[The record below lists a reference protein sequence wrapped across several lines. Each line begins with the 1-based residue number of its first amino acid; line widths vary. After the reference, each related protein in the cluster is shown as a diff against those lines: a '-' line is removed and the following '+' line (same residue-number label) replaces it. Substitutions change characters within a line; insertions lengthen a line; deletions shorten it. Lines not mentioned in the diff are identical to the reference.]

1 MPVGFAAHAARLVIG
16 ASLLVATFALP
27 ALAAPANVT
36 GMAFESK
43 QQVIAIGVA
52 GTVSVRTQRVKNPDR
67 LVIDLTEAR
76 LPVGQPLPIVQPK
89 TSRIRSIRMGQNS
102 YVPAVVRVVV
112 DLMPG
117 FEPMVKITQSN
128 GKLMITLAN
137 PAPPQ
142 GERDL
147 ESLPGFPSP
156 EDAAIRPSPI
166 LAPPDAP
173 LPEIVTRVPSTPPV
187 PPVPPAPPAP
197 KPVAT
202 PRPLWTPPPVPGWV
216 SKPMPVPAEP
226 ASGLPASGP
235 LVSGPPTSGS
245 PVSGLPGSAP
255 PARPLPRPS
264 EAPTPGGAS
273 VVLIPDDVR
282 PPAPKPTPVA
292 PVDPFSPWSPQPMPS
307 PSSPPSG
314 TTTGSGTPTG
324 EAPES
329 EGSDS
334 VLPPERQ
341 PSAGL
346 GSTFQLRWQQVETL
360 EEYGGPDASFA
371 YPAGINGFDLEH
383 WFMPYVG
390 AGLDARVLFYD
401 LTVESVRQHR
411 SDVMLGSFV
420 ALRYPFGILEPSLR
434 AGYMGRSVTV
444 ESESTGTTFPFS
456 PMQTYYGPALTG
468 RLKVTLLPGLG
479 LDLHGKLLP
488 GTQGSLYPGFP
499 SIFPLSGRGWGA
511 SLVTD
516 VMNGYVSLGYTTE
529 QQGSSDATFRQTFS
543 GITLGA
549 GMRY

>member
-1 MPVGFAAHAARLVIG
+1 MPVGLAAHAARLVIG
-16 ASLLVATFALP
+16 ASLLVGTLALP
-27 ALAAPANVT
+27 ALAAPANVS
-36 GMAFESK
+36 GLAFESK
-43 QQVIAIGVA
+43 QQVISIGVA

-76 LPVGQPLPIVQPK
+76 LPVGQPIPIVQPK
-89 TSRIRSIRMGQNS
+89 HSRIRSIRMGQNS

-112 DLMPG
+112 DLTPG
-117 FEPMVKITQSN
+117 FEPMVKIAQSN

-147 ESLPGFPSP
+147 ESLPGFPSL
-156 EDAAIRPSPI
+156 EDPSTRPSPI
-166 LAPPDAP
+166 IAPPDAP
-173 LPEIVTRVPSTPPV
+173 LPEIVTRVPVSPPTPPT
-187 PPVPPAPPAP
+187 P

-216 SKPMPVPAEP
+216 SKPTPVPAEP
-226 ASGLPASGP
+226 ASGPSSSG
-235 LVSGPPTSGS
+235 SPTSGS
-245 PVSGLPGSAP
+245 PVSGPPGSV
-255 PARPLPRPS
+255 RPGPRPS
-264 EAPTPGGAS
+264 EAPTPGGAPI
-273 VVLIPDDVR
+273 VLIPDDVR
-282 PPAPKPTPVA
+282 PPAPKPTPIA
-292 PVDPFSPWSPQPMPS
+292 PADPFGSWSPQPMPS
-307 PSSPPSG
+307 PSSG
-314 TTTGSGTPTG
+314 TTAGSGTPTA
-324 EAPES
+324 ETPES
-329 EGSDS
+329 EGSES
-334 VLPPERQ
+334 VLPSDRQ

-360 EEYGGPDASFA
+360 EEYGGPAASFA

-401 LTVESVRQHR
+401 LSVESVRQHR
-411 SDVMLGSFV
+411 SDAMLGSFV

-456 PMQTYYGPALTG
+456 PMQTYFGPTLTG
-468 RLKVTLLPGLG
+468 RLKITLLPGLG
-479 LDLHGKLLP
+479 LDLHGKFLP
-488 GTQGSLYPGFP
+488 STQGSLYPGFP

-529 QQGSSDATFRQTFS
+529 QQGNADATFRQTFS